1 MTLPLALVCFESLL
15 LGNQLINRLQ
25 DLGYRV
31 QTVSDATLLSGK
43 AESEKPLLLV
53 VDLTVRG
60 DVCGAIRG
68 VKSQPQTRHIP
79 VLVIASARTSPA
91 LQEAARAA
99 GADLIAG
106 DRAILEQLPQLLDQV
121 LQLE

>member
-31 QTVSDATLLSGK
+31 QTVSDCALLAAK
-43 AESEKPLLLV
+43 VEAEKPLLVV
-53 VDLTVRG
+53 VDLG
-60 DVCGAIRG
+60 IRG
-68 VKSQPQTRHIP
+68 EVSAAIQQIKSGAATRHVP
-79 VLVIASARTSPA
+79 VLAIASGRTSPA
-91 LQEAARAA
+91 LQETARKA